1 MKIFNSPLV
10 FRIPITIFQLSTSII
25 FFHTTTTFFQN
36 SVCTKVQNKN
46 PLVSIWIFQNG
57 KKKATELIK
66 RSLPNLFKRLAGKQK
81 ASPQNDV
88 TFFKVNLNVTKNKT
102 LFTYRFLFFTQL
114 H

>member
-57 KKKATELIK
+57 KKKKK
-66 RSLPNLFKRLAGKQK
+66 RNLSNEAYQTFLKGLPANKKQALK
-81 ASPQNDV
+81 M
-88 TFFKVNLNVTKNKT
+88 T
-102 LFTYRFLFFTQL
+102 
-114 H
+114 

>member
-1 MKIFNSPLV
+1 MYK
-10 FRIPITIFQLSTSII
+10 STKQKSIG
-25 FFHTTTTFFQN
+25 FHLDF
-36 SVCTKVQNKN
+36 SKRKE
-46 PLVSIWIFQNG
+46 
-57 KKKATELIK
+57 KKETELIK
-66 RSLPNLFKRLAGKQK
+66 QSLPNLFKRLAGKQK